1 MRSGNLRDFNSYAIG
16 LLILNNTFT
25 KQIRF
30 MKKLLLIHAIIEM
43 VGGIAFIFRPDL
55 ILMTSGQDV
64 STLLLA
70 KIYAILMFTFGAVC
84 FFLYQIFEYT
94 SIFKKIIMVIM
105 AFHLMIAL
113 QMYSGF
119 NQGIV
124 MNLGPFGLHIILA
137 TLLGVGYM
145 KEINAFK

>member
-1 MRSGNLRDFNSYAIG
+1 
-16 LLILNNTFT
+16 
-25 KQIRF
+25 
-30 MKKLLLIHAIIEM
+30 MKKLLLLHAAIEM
-43 VGGIAFIFRPDL
+43 VAGVLFIFRPDL

-84 FFLYQIFEYT
+84 YFLYSIFQYT
-94 SIFKKIIMVIM
+94 PVFKKIIMIIM

-119 NQGIV
+119 NQGLV
-124 MNLGPFGLHIILA
+124 LNLGPFGMHIILA
-137 TLLGVGYM
+137 ALFGIGYM
-145 KEINAFK
+145 REIKSFQ

>member
-1 MRSGNLRDFNSYAIG
+1 
-16 LLILNNTFT
+16 
-25 KQIRF
+25 
-30 MKKLLLIHAIIEM
+30 MKKLVLLHAIIEM
-43 VGGIAFIFRPDL
+43 VAGVLFVFRPDL

-84 FFLYQIFEYT
+84 YFLYSIFEYN
-94 SIFKKIIMVIM
+94 SVFKKVIMVIM

-119 NQGIV
+119 DQGLV
-124 MNLGPFGLHIILA
+124 LNLGPFGMHIILA
-137 TLLGVGYM
+137 LLFGIGYM
-145 KEINAFK
+145 REVKSFQ